1 MLKNSH
7 LPVLLDHTRA
17 WRVYLGGSWIRA
29 LHENPGTQDDY
40 FPKEWIASTVE
51 AVRTGAQPE
60 AGLSHLQDQ
69 PSFIFPETFTSGSYN
84 GISTGLSSLIQ
95 NLEY

>member
-1 MLKNSH
+1 MKNSH